1 MLVVEDVHKSF
12 GAIKALDGVS
22 LSVEQGT
29 IAGLI
34 GPNGSGKTTLFNI
47 ISGFYEKDAG
57 NIRLNGKS
65 IDGLDPFR
73 IARMGLVRTFQVA
86 KAPAKLTILEN
97 LLLAAKNQMGEKVLD
112 NFLKPREIFR
122 KEKENLNK
130 ALDIAEII
138 KLKRLKNEY
147 AGNLSGGQKKLL
159 SLGRVL
165 MANPDIFLLDEPTAG
180 VNPVLTLE
188 LVDVIVD
195 IRKNLNKTFLI
206 IEHDMNVIWHLCD
219 LVNVLV
225 AGSNLTKGRPEE
237 IQKDERVL
245 EAYLSGSKST

>member
-57 NIRLNGKS
+57 HIRLNGKS

-86 KAPAKLTILEN
+86 KAPAKLTVLEN
-97 LLLAAKNQMGEKVLD
+97 LLLATKNQMGEKVLA

-180 VNPVLTLE
+180 VNPLFTLE

>member
-138 KLKRLKNEY
+138 KLKRFKNEY

>member
-1 MLVVEDVHKSF
+1 
-12 GAIKALDGVS
+12 
-22 LSVEQGT
+22 
-29 IAGLI
+29 
-34 GPNGSGKTTLFNI
+34 
-47 ISGFYEKDAG
+47 
-57 NIRLNGKS
+57 
-65 IDGLDPFR
+65 
-73 IARMGLVRTFQVA
+73 
-86 KAPAKLTILEN
+86 
-97 LLLAAKNQMGEKVLD
+97 
-112 NFLKPREIFR
+112 
-122 KEKENLNK
+122 
-130 ALDIAEII
+130 
-138 KLKRLKNEY
+138 
-147 AGNLSGGQKKLL
+147 
-159 SLGRVL
+159 